1 MLSEKTKPQNM
12 IRLIKVLCY
21 LQSEEILIVL
31 QQKQYMFA
39 KNYRLH
45 WIAGYRHLYTK
56 HFVIPIRV

>member
-39 KNYRLH
+39 KNLH